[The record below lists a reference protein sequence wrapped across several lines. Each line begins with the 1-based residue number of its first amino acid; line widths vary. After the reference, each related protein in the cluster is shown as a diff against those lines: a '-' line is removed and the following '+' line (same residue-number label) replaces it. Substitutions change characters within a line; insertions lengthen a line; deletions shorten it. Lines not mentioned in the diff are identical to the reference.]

1 MIAVAQRVA
10 RLLPESKFN
19 NKKKEEV
26 TTPAEGDTNQE
37 LAVSRNINS
46 IVRVLD
52 ALGNN
57 ESQFESLDFLITRI
71 ERLLRKDDY
80 YSLLTSTQHARL
92 LKIFA

>member
-1 MIAVAQRVA
+1 VA
-10 RLLPESKFN
+10 RLLPEYKFS

-26 TTPAEGDTNQE
+26 PVEGDTNQE
-37 LAVSRNINS
+37 LAISRNINS

-52 ALGNN
+52 AIGNN
-57 ESQFESLDFLITRI
+57 ENQFESLDFLIVRI

>member
-1 MIAVAQRVA
+1 MA
-10 RLLPESKFN
+10 RLLPEYKFS

-26 TTPAEGDTNQE
+26 PVEGDTNQE
-37 LAVSRNINS
+37 LAISRNINS

-52 ALGNN
+52 AIGNN
-57 ESQFESLDFLITRI
+57 ENQFESLDFLIVRI